1 MSDARAPA
9 RLKGQ
14 MRVRPRRTLAVAT
27 VPRDRRYG
35 HCIASRGRGS
45 LDVESRAAEPSI
57 QDCSSEDSRQFNGAV
72 VVAVAIVGVV
82 QVAIDQIV
90 HVVAVR
96 DGLVS
101 TAGSVAMARIVAAAM
116 MFRRARVRV
125 ALGDG
130 NDVLVDM
137 PIVRVVHVTVM

>member
-96 DGLVS
+96 YG
-101 TAGSVAMARIVAAAM
+101 
-116 MFRRARVRV
+116 RV
-125 ALGDG
+125 ATIRTMHMIG
-130 NDVLVDM
+130 
-137 PIVRVVHVTVM
+137 IVGAAVVA